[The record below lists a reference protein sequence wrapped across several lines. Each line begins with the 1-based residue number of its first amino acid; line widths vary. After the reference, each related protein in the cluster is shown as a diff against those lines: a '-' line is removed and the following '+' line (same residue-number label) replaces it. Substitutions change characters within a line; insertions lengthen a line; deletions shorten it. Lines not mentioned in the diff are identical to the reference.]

1 MRKSDYLFVLL
12 LGVWAAIAVKYL
24 IVSFVP

>member
-1 MRKSDYLFVLL
+1 MRKSDFMLVLL

-24 IVSFVP
+24 IVSFV

>member
-1 MRKSDYLFVLL
+1 MRKSDFMLVLL
-12 LGVWAAIAVKYL
+12 VGVWAAIAVKYL